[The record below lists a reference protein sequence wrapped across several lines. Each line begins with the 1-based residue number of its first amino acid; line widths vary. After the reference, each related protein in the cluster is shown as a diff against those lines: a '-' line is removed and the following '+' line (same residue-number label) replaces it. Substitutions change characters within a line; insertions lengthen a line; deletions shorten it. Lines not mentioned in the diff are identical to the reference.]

1 MLALLQSLTNH
12 VPGWL
17 QIIVAVLAAFQ
28 NLFIIGGIIAAYY
41 RFIKEKPHTSR
52 LQPTIS
58 GIAVTKAGTIY
69 LQVNVSVENVGQVP
83 VPIDRTA
90 TGLRVLSRKTGE
102 GDWTFRVVESVFG
115 RQQQA
120 EPGATILDR
129 VWREVPDDGEVAFM
143 LEFFVIENK
152 DSGWLAVE
160 VVNLLT
166 QGNNVLDEQHS
177 ED

>member
-1 MLALLQSLTNH
+1 MLALLQAQTSY

-17 QIIVAVLAAFQ
+17 QIIVAALAALQ
-28 NLFIIGGIIAAYY
+28 SLFIIGGIVAAYY

-58 GIAVTKAGTIY
+58 GVAATKGGTIY
-69 LQVNVSVENVGQVP
+69 LQVNVSVANVGQIP

-102 GDWTFRVVESVFG
+102 DDWTFRVVENVFG
-115 RQQQA
+115 RQQQV

-129 VWREVPDDGEVAFM
+129 VWREVLDDWEVAFK
-143 LEFFVIENK
+143 LELFVIENE

-160 VVNLLT
+160 VVNLVE
-166 QGNNVLDEQHS
+166 QGNNDSNGSQNS
-177 ED
+177 